1 MPSRVRQ
8 WFEWAARLGLLTGI
22 ALLLWRAT
30 RPADARSAVVADSRS
45 LVSALERYSVDD
57 RSTSLHVRGAAR
69 PGQMERDWLVALR
82 RMGATVTWDSESL
95 PAVAVA
101 QEALADPVASARIM
115 LAAGVGTRLVV
126 GDALVNDTV
135 VATSTGGTSLV
146 LGSIDTFS
154 IGVGTSSRVVALPP
168 TATPPLRRVLVLG
181 SAGWETRFT
190 LVALEER
197 GWTTSVR
204 MAVSPG
210 VIIQQGDGDRLDTAR
225 FAAVV
230 AVDGSAAARASEIA
244 RFVSMGG
251 GLVVLPDA
259 AMVLRGLAAGI
270 SGRVSAGDADRLAT
284 DSARLALA
292 VRPLERLVPG
302 SVPIERRGRLVTV
315 AGRRYGLGRVLQ
327 VGYEDLWRWRLASE
341 QGPDAH
347 RLWWTRAVGSVAF
360 TGLAVTAPLSDPGL
374 AAPVA
379 AMASALGPPTR
390 APLSTHSSSPTLPP
404 WTLGLL
410 LVIALLEWA
419 SRRFR
424 GLE

>member
-30 RPADARSAVVADSRS
+30 QPADARSAVVADSRS

-69 PGQMERDWLVALR
+69 AGQMERDWLVALR
-82 RMGATVTWDSESL
+82 RLGATVTWDSEGL

-101 QEALADPVASARIM
+101 QEALADPVASTRIM

-146 LGSIDTFS
+146 LGSIDTVS
-154 IGVGTSSRVVALPP
+154 IGVSTSSRVVALPP
-168 TATPPLRRVLVLG
+168 TATPPLRRVLVVG

-210 VIIQQGDGDRLDTAR
+210 VVVQQGDGDRLDTAR

-230 AVDGSAAARASEIA
+230 AVDQSAAARASEIA
-244 RFVSMGG
+244 RFVSTGG
-251 GLVVLPDA
+251 GLVILPDA

-270 SGRVSAGDADRLAT
+270 SGPVSAGDADRLTT

-327 VGYEDLWRWRLASE
+327 VGYEDLWRWRLASK

-360 TGLAVTAPLSDPGL
+360 TGLAVPVPLTDPGL

-424 GLE
+424 GLQ